1 MTAPD
6 PAPARLVRDRTTLTL
21 YGPFVVWGWLLY
33 SFNPSVPLLADEL
46 GITSAQAGLHGTAM
60 AAGGLTAAVLTP
72 RTVRALGR
80 RATIV
85 VSALVV
91 ALGIGALVT
100 GPALPWTLAGM
111 LLTSV
116 GGNVLISAAQVGLA
130 LQHGRAASAAVTEAN
145 GVGAAVGL
153 LGPLAVGAAV
163 TAGIGWRAGVVVTA
177 VLAVVSALLVARL
190 PTGPALTGR
199 PARRIPQAVVAGAAS
214 AVAPA
219 VADPTPTDAPVAA
232 TVAVAPA
239 GRVRR
244 ATPWLLLALLAALA
258 LENAT
263 TYWATGL
270 VVERT
275 GADPGIGAATTAG
288 LVAGMAAMR
297 FVVGPLSLRVPPA
310 RLLAGSFILAVV
322 GWAVLWTATT
332 PGVALAGLVVA
343 GLGYGAQYPLA
354 VVLLLAASPGRSDRA
369 QAQATLTGA
378 LAIGVAPFVLG
389 ALADAVGTHTAF
401 LVVPALAA
409 LGLVGAVVGGSA
421 VRATAR
427 RLEGSDPW
435 PDPTSDPSPGPTTP
449 ASPTTSA

>member
-6 PAPARLVRDRTTLTL
+6 RAPARLVRDRTTLTL

-46 GITSAQAGLHGTAM
+46 GITSAQAGLHGSAM

-163 TAGIGWRAGVVVTA
+163 TAGIGWRAGVLVTA

-199 PARRIPQAVVAGAAS
+199 PARRTPQTAAAQAAS

-219 VADPTPTDAPVAA
+219 LADPAPAAAAPTDAPLA
-232 TVAVAPA
+232 
-239 GRVRR
+239 RVRR

-297 FVVGPLSLRVPPA
+297 FVVGPLSLRVAPA
-310 RLLAGSFILAVV
+310 RLLAGSFVLAVV

-332 PGVALAGLVVA
+332 PAVALAGLVVA